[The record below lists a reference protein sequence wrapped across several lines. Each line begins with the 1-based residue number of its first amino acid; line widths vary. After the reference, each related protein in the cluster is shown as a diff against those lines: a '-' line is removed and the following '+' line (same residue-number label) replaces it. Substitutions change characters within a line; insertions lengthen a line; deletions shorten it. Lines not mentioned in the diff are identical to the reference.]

1 MGYVTGDPIPIKL
14 RDRIVS
20 TGEKFCLRRY
30 EYDASEAFYVSGS
43 ERGGSGVVVMP
54 CGAGKT
60 IVGIDIISKIC
71 QETLIIGSSP
81 VGVRQWIRELVE
93 KSFID
98 RKMIGQYT
106 GDLKELR
113 PITVTTYQCLT
124 YRITKTRDKK
134 RERNFECSWKKERCR
149 WQ

>member
-1 MGYVTGDPIPIKL
+1 
-14 RDRIVS
+14 
-20 TGEKFCLRRY
+20 
-30 EYDASEAFYVSGS
+30 
-43 ERGGSGVVVMP
+43 MP

-71 QETLIIGSSP
+71 QETLIIGSST

-98 RKMIGQYT
+98 RKMIGEYT

-124 YRITKTRDKK
+124 YRTTKTGDKK
-134 RERNFECSWKKERCR
+134 REKEKK
-149 WQ
+149 